1 MGSTTKDIGMI
12 LDGAAGGIDEGSG
25 RPHLDMAQ
33 EDLDEELRTQPLL
46 DSVRSLVNKERQLAG
61 LQLEEK
67 EREAELWRD
76 RFRQLQASPF
86 FFHIESGGI
95 DSAAREAGET
105 IATESWHRDEEDS
118 DWDNLQA
125 ASKKAG
131 DPYLGKLRRQES
143 LDLSR
148 RGIGKEDLE
157 GIVVKLRW
165 LRGFTSVD
173 LRGNSIDDACVQP
186 LKSLMALRQLCSLDL
201 RENQLGP
208 SSGNALL
215 ESLSRCRRLQVLRL
229 EANGLFARTPGAGAR
244 LAAGLKAAIKAGGCR
259 HLWSLSV
266 TLDDFD
272 GNFFMNAPRKMKTK
286 IAGGG
291 PTATGTGRSTRKAA
305 GPPPA
310 AGPMPAAHPMNAL
323 ALARAFHARA
333 PDGGAGALL
342 NGDGESEASSRGV
355 RGNTKRGS
363 ARVGRGSITSLGLPY
378 ARLHPRTVEELAAH
392 AISSLTHLDLSF
404 CYIGPAGA
412 VALARALDGHDGGSS
427 RGSGTRGRGS
437 RSLRSL
443 KLPHNAVG
451 DTGAHALG
459 RSLSNNRCLTFLSL
473 ASNGIGP
480 AGARALAVAV
490 GSRGNDG
497 GGSVLTRLD
506 MGDNPLEGEAA
517 RLLVA
522 AATREAPTDG
532 HGGKDGD
539 GTTRGAT
546 TLQVLGLDRALG
558 AAVATRE
565 AARRA
570 ASAAAAC
577 EAATTTTLV
586 AIGNEVSV
594 QPEDAIGNDGLVQV
608 YQVLLDSRFE
618 TPADGIFTI
627 RDGARGRGATLDIQ
641 WSFATDWLDPCWW
654 RVSQTR
660 EGQPELSVK
669 EGVGTEEG
677 WVSGQ
682 ANHDGGELRDGYRC
696 QRLGAPS
703 TQESSTRRLNR
714 PRPSSMQRVEK
725 TRHAQGFRPA
735 SDWQRRWAHEVL

>member
-1 MGSTTKDIGMI
+1 MP
-12 LDGAAGGIDEGSG
+12 
-25 RPHLDMAQ
+25 R
-33 EDLDEELRTQPLL
+33 
-46 DSVRSLVNKERQLAG
+46 
-61 LQLEEK
+61 
-67 EREAELWRD
+67 
-76 RFRQLQASPF
+76 
-86 FFHIESGGI
+86 
-95 DSAAREAGET
+95 
-105 IATESWHRDEEDS
+105 
-118 DWDNLQA
+118 
-125 ASKKAG
+125 
-131 DPYLGKLRRQES
+131 
-143 LDLSR
+143 
-148 RGIGKEDLE
+148 
-157 GIVVKLRW
+157 
-165 LRGFTSVD
+165 
-173 LRGNSIDDACVQP
+173 
-186 LKSLMALRQLCSLDL
+186 
-201 RENQLGP
+201 
-208 SSGNALL
+208 
-215 ESLSRCRRLQVLRL
+215 QVLRL

-244 LAAGLKAAIKAGGCR
+244 LAAGLRAAIKAGGCR

-272 GNFFMNAPRKMKTK
+272 GNFFMNAPRKTKAKT
-286 IAGGG
+286 AGGG
-291 PTATGTGRSTRKAA
+291 PIATGTVRSTRKAA
-305 GPPPA
+305 GPSPA

-323 ALARAFHARA
+323 ALARAFHPRA

-342 NGDGESEASSRGV
+342 NGDGESEENSRGV

-427 RGSGTRGRGS
+427 RGSGARGRGS

-443 KLPHNAVG
+443 NLPHNAVG

-459 RSLSNNRCLTFLSL
+459 RSLSNNRCLAFLSL

-480 AGARALAVAV
+480 AGARALAAAV

-506 MGDNPLEGEAA
+506 MGDNPLEGEAV

-539 GTTRGAT
+539 STTRGAT

-570 ASAAAAC
+570 VSAAAAC
-577 EAATTTTLV
+577 EAAWEAATTTTLV

-594 QPEDAIGNDGLVQV
+594 QPEDAIGNDGLLQV

-618 TPADGIFTI
+618 TPADEIFTI
-627 RDGARGRGATLDIQ
+627 RGGARGRGATLDIQ

-682 ANHDGGELRDGYRC
+682 ANNDGGEMRDGYRC

-714 PRPSSMQRVEK
+714 
-725 TRHAQGFRPA
+725 
-735 SDWQRRWAHEVL
+735 

>member
-1 MGSTTKDIGMI
+1 MIVVSVGWGSVHVLVCCIHDSTGDALVTPPCRRALLRRVFLHSGKSPSHSHALQSCKIG
-12 LDGAAGGIDEGSG
+12 LSCFYSG
-25 RPHLDMAQ
+25 RQQRNNKRDGPTIVLTSGAM
-33 EDLDEELRTQPLL
+33 LR
-46 DSVRSLVNKERQLAG
+46 
-61 LQLEEK
+61 
-67 EREAELWRD
+67 
-76 RFRQLQASPF
+76 
-86 FFHIESGGI
+86 
-95 DSAAREAGET
+95 
-105 IATESWHRDEEDS
+105 
-118 DWDNLQA
+118 
-125 ASKKAG
+125 
-131 DPYLGKLRRQES
+131 
-143 LDLSR
+143 
-148 RGIGKEDLE
+148 
-157 GIVVKLRW
+157 
-165 LRGFTSVD
+165 
-173 LRGNSIDDACVQP
+173 
-186 LKSLMALRQLCSLDL
+186 
-201 RENQLGP
+201 
-208 SSGNALL
+208 
-215 ESLSRCRRLQVLRL
+215 QVLRL

-244 LAAGLKAAIKAGGCR
+244 LAAGLRAAIKAGGCR
-259 HLWSLSV
+259 YLWSLSV
-266 TLDDFD
+266 TLEDFD
-272 GNFFMNAPRKMKTK
+272 GNFFMNAPRKTK
-286 IAGGG
+286 AEAAGGG

-310 AGPMPAAHPMNAL
+310 AGPIPAAHPMNAL
-323 ALARAFHARA
+323 ALARAFHPRA

-342 NGDGESEASSRGV
+342 NGDGESEANFRGV

-392 AISSLTHLDLSF
+392 AVSSLTSLDLSF

-412 VALARALDGHDGGSS
+412 VALARALDGDDGGSS

-443 KLPHNAVG
+443 KLPHNAIG
-451 DTGAHALG
+451 DTGAHAFG

-480 AGARALAVAV
+480 AGARALAAAV

-522 AATREAPTDG
+522 AATGDAPTNG

-558 AAVATRE
+558 TAVTTRE

-594 QPEDAIGNDGLVQV
+594 QPEDATGNGGLVQV
-608 YQVLLDSRFE
+608 G
-618 TPADGIFTI
+618 T
-627 RDGARGRGATLDIQ
+627 
-641 WSFATDWLDPCWW
+641 
-654 RVSQTR
+654 RVDTM
-660 EGQPELSVK
+660 VH
-669 EGVGTEEG
+669 T
-677 WVSGQ
+677 
-682 ANHDGGELRDGYRC
+682 
-696 QRLGAPS
+696 
-703 TQESSTRRLNR
+703 
-714 PRPSSMQRVEK
+714 
-725 TRHAQGFRPA
+725 
-735 SDWQRRWAHEVL
+735 

>member
-1 MGSTTKDIGMI
+1 MI
-12 LDGAAGGIDEGSG
+12 LDGAAEGIDDGS
-25 RPHLDMAQ
+25 RRLHLDVAQ

-76 RFRQLQASPF
+76 RFRQLQASRF

-125 ASKKAG
+125 ATKKAG
-131 DPYLGKLRRQES
+131 DPFLGKLRRQDS

-148 RGIGKEDLE
+148 RGIGKEYLE

-173 LRGNSIDDACVQP
+173 LRDNSIDDACVQP

-201 RENQLGP
+201 RGNQLGP

-244 LAAGLKAAIKAGGCR
+244 LAAGLRAAIKAGGCR

-272 GNFFMNAPRKMKTK
+272 GNFFMNAPRKTK
-286 IAGGG
+286 ANTAGRG
-291 PTATGTGRSTRKAA
+291 PTRTGTGRSTRKAA

-323 ALARAFHARA
+323 ALARAFHPRA

-342 NGDGESEASSRGV
+342 NGDGESEANSRGV
-355 RGNTKRGS
+355 RGNTRRGS
-363 ARVGRGSITSLGLPY
+363 ARAGRGSITSLGLPY

-392 AISSLTHLDLSF
+392 AVSSLTSMDLSF
-404 CYIGPAGA
+404 CFIGPAGA
-412 VALARALDGHDGGSS
+412 VALARALDGDDGSS
-427 RGSGTRGRGS
+427 STGSGTRGRGS

-459 RSLSNNRCLTFLSL
+459 RSLFTNRCLTFLSL

-480 AGARALAVAV
+480 AGARALAAAV

-497 GGSVLTRLD
+497 GGSVLRRLD
-506 MGDNPLEGEAA
+506 IGDNPLEGEAA

-522 AATREAPTDG
+522 AATCDAPTNG

-539 GTTRGAT
+539 GTSRGTT

-558 AAVATRE
+558 TAVATRE

-570 ASAAAAC
+570 ASTAAAC

-586 AIGNEVSV
+586 TIGNEVSV

-627 RDGARGRGATLDIQ
+627 RGSARGRGATLDIQ
-641 WSFATDWLDPCWW
+641 WSFVTDWLDPCWW

-660 EGQPELSVK
+660 EGHPEFSVK

-682 ANHDGGELRDGYRC
+682 ANNDVAEMRDGYRC
-696 QRLGAPS
+696 QRLG
-703 TQESSTRRLNR
+703 
-714 PRPSSMQRVEK
+714 
-725 TRHAQGFRPA
+725 
-735 SDWQRRWAHEVL
+735 HEVRKNQVHGV